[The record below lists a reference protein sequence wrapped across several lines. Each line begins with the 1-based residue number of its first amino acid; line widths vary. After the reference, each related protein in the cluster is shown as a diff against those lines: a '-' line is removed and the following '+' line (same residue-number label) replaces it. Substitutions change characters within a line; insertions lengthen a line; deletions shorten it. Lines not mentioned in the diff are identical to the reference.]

1 MGRRFLAGAVLAV
14 GLALACAA
22 AASARVTLVAT
33 GAPELVF
40 LGIPDN
46 EVVARLALPGPSRA
60 VAITRDGRRGYVTA
74 GGEVVAVDVNTR
86 LERAR
91 SVLGLGPPEI
101 SDIKLSP
108 GGETLYAVRG
118 TQLVV
123 LDAQTLASRGLIDLR
138 GSGGALAVANDGGL
152 AAVALRSGRVAMVQ
166 LGTNRLL
173 RLVKLKGAFGV
184 AIADGDVTYVSA
196 RGRLRAIPRGQRRP
210 RKRPIRLPTGA
221 GGGLTLSP
229 ARSRLVV
236 AAAPGGGAA
245 ALVELRTGVVRRLVS
260 GTGPGRA
267 AWYPDASRI
276 LFADGGS
283 ASVSLISPF
292 SRGRIGL
299 VTLPGTTPSDV
310 EARVRS
316 LLGDDVPYEL
326 EWPEAMVPASSSPVD
341 GVVPAAIAAFLEAEG
356 DPGALLPTLCAGF
369 TDSNY
374 LRAAGGTHAYGFSPF
389 RATPNEVLEAGYH
402 NANERVHVD
411 DLLLSTRF
419 HLDLVRRVL
428 RGRRSSPRTRSRPRR
443 RTCGG
448 CCWTISTSSAASS
461 RASSRD

>member
-1 MGRRFLAGAVLAV
+1 MGRIGRRMGRRFLAGAVLAV

-138 GSGGALAVANDGGL
+138 GSALAVANDGGL

-229 ARSRLVV
+229 
-236 AAAPGGGAA
+236 
-245 ALVELRTGVVRRLVS
+245 
-260 GTGPGRA
+260 
-267 AWYPDASRI
+267 
-276 LFADGGS
+276 
-283 ASVSLISPF
+283 
-292 SRGRIGL
+292 
-299 VTLPGTTPSDV
+299 
-310 EARVRS
+310 
-316 LLGDDVPYEL
+316 
-326 EWPEAMVPASSSPVD
+326 
-341 GVVPAAIAAFLEAEG
+341 
-356 DPGALLPTLCAGF
+356 
-369 TDSNY
+369 
-374 LRAAGGTHAYGFSPF
+374 
-389 RATPNEVLEAGYH
+389 
-402 NANERVHVD
+402 
-411 DLLLSTRF
+411 
-419 HLDLVRRVL
+419 
-428 RGRRSSPRTRSRPRR
+428 
-443 RTCGG
+443 
-448 CCWTISTSSAASS
+448 
-461 RASSRD
+461 